1 MISLSVNDINWMEAE
16 GDYTKLHSNEKTYLS
31 NYGIGTLEQKLN
43 PAIFVRIHRSAII
56 NINMVKEVFRDNNG
70 YYVVLQNG
78 TSHKVG
84 RNYVEVIKKIRI

>member
-1 MISLSVNDINWMEAE
+1 MEAE
-16 GDYTKLHSNEKTYLS
+16 GDYTKLHGNDKSYLS

-43 PAIFVRIHRSAII
+43 PALFVRIHRSAII

-78 TSHKVG
+78 ISHKVG
-84 RNYVEVIKKIRI
+84 RNYVEVIKKISL